1 MLYNNPTYIE
11 FLFYFSVHR
20 NVENARK
27 NILHEEILS
36 GREKIVPKYQIKHYN
51 RSETLNYVEN
61 ND

>member
-27 NILHEEILS
+27 KILHEEVLS
-36 GREKIVPKYQIKHYN
+36 AGKK
-51 RSETLNYVEN
+51 
-61 ND
+61 

>member
-27 NILHEEILS
+27 TSCMRMFYLAWK
-36 GREKIVPKYQIKHYN
+36 KIVPKYQIKHYN